1 LNTHANKAGLG
12 VLLAIALI
20 GCAGGKPSGPAARSR
35 TIPTTGRDDEKLRGD
50 WLVISAERDGA
61 SLPAEEI
68 KGWKVSFNGPT
79 MTLRFGSDA
88 GPGIIQLA
96 EQENPKGFIYYPKS
110 GALRSDVLNG
120 IYKLES
126 DQLTM
131 CWRKGGEAP
140 TTFSSKGDNV
150 MLIVCKPD

>member
-1 LNTHANKAGLG
+1 MNTNANKAGLG

-35 TIPTTGRDDEKLRGD
+35 TIPATGRDDEKLRSD

-79 MTLRFGSDA
+79 MTLRIGSDA

-96 EQENPKGFIYYPKS
+96 EQENPKGFNYGKQ
-110 GALRSDVLNG
+110 GALAADVLHG
-120 IYKLES
+120 IYKLEG

-140 TTFSSKGDNV
+140 PTFSSKGDNV